1 MRPHELPA
9 AAPPELPDASDV
21 IRPGRRD
28 APPRRKASGA
38 KATPSAP
45 RLPSDVRPPY
55 PRPTPSHA
63 PPRVS
68 PPPPLITPAL
78 PLRPTPSE
86 IINLL
91 LPYPLRPLCLISP

>member
-38 KATPSAP
+38 KATPSAQ

-55 PRPTPSHA
+55 P
-63 PPRVS
+63 
-68 PPPPLITPAL
+68 
-78 PLRPTPSE
+78 RPTPSE